1 MQTYYLS
8 QNPTERN
15 RSLIIRD
22 PWRPL
27 ILLNSFRTLLAGVFF
42 SLVASD
48 HLIYPLGDSNPR
60 LFFHASLL
68 YLVLSLIFWFL
79 HVRRHPGYA
88 IQVYI
93 CAVSDI
99 LILTLLMHASG
110 GIPSGLGVLLVLTI
124 AICSITLGSRAAL
137 GIAALASIIILSE
150 QIFTDLFYPGATNYP
165 AAGLLG
171 ITYFA
176 TAITFQFLA
185 RRVRESEELAQIR
198 GIDLANLAQLTEHI
212 IQRMQTGVLVIDQL
226 GNIRLIN
233 ESAAQMLGIR
243 QTNVNINILQEV
255 PELGEQWQ
263 RWQSLPDYSQETI
276 QLARNSIVDISPRF
290 ASIGSEASAGTL
302 VFLQDMAAMA
312 QQAQQLQLASLG
324 RLTASIAHEIRN
336 PLGAISHAGQLLAES
351 EELDANDA
359 RLTKIIIDHSSRLN
373 TIVENI
379 MSISRRRPLQVE
391 LFKLKEYLERFVTDF
406 ATGMGVSK
414 DSFLIKIQPEDTEVR
429 FDAGHLHQIL
439 TNLCDNGLRHSRQS
453 TQPIKITLRGGLEAG
468 SSRPHLDILDAGPGV
483 SKDASQHLFEPFFT
497 TEVRGTGLGLYL
509 SRELAE
515 GNQAHL
521 NYLYQDDGQGFFRL
535 TFQDPRRHI
544 ESK

>member
-1 MQTYYLS
+1 MHTYYLS
-8 QNPTERN
+8 QSPTERN

-27 ILLNSFRTLLAGVFF
+27 ILLNSFRTLLASVFF
-42 SLVASD
+42 FLAFSD
-48 HLIYPLGDSNPR
+48 NLIHPLGVSNPR
-60 LFFHASLL
+60 LFFHASMI
-68 YLVLSLIFWFL
+68 YLALSLVFWFL
-79 HVRRHPGYA
+79 HTRRHPAYT

-93 CAVSDI
+93 SAVSDI
-99 LILTLLMHASG
+99 LLLTVLMHSSG
-110 GIPSGLGVLLVLTI
+110 GIQSGLGVLLVLTI
-124 AICSITLGSRAAL
+124 AICSITLGSRSAL

-150 QIFTDLFYPGATNYP
+150 QIFTNLFLLRTTSYP

-176 TAITFQFLA
+176 TAIIFQFLA

-212 IQRMQTGVLVIDQL
+212 IQRMQTGVLVVDES
-226 GNIRLIN
+226 GNTRLIN
-233 ESAAQMLGIR
+233 EAAAQMLGIR
-243 QTNVNINILQEV
+243 DTNANINILQAA
-255 PELGEQWQ
+255 PELAEQWQ
-263 RWQSLPDYSQETI
+263 LWLAQSDYHVETI
-276 QLARNSIVDISPRF
+276 QLNRNSIDISPRF
-290 ASIGSEASAGTL
+290 AGIGSNASGGTL
-302 VFLQDMAAMA
+302 IFLQDMAAMA

-351 EELDANDA
+351 EELDPNDA
-359 RLTKIIIDHSSRLN
+359 RLSKIIIDHSSRLN

-379 MSISRRRPLQVE
+379 MSVSRRRPSQVE
-391 LFKLKEYLERFVTDF
+391 LFNLKEYLDRFVTDF
-406 ATGMGVSK
+406 ATGMGTPKEV
-414 DSFLIKIQPEDTEVR
+414 FHVEIQPEDTQVR
-429 FDAGHLHQIL
+429 FDTGHLHQIL

-453 TQPIKITLRGGLEAG
+453 SQTIKVTLRGGIEAG

-483 SKDASQHLFEPFFT
+483 SKEASQHLFEPFFT

-521 NYLYQDDGQGFFRL
+521 NYLHQDDGHGFFRL

-544 ESK
+544 ESR